1 MSFLSGP
8 DHRHAIHLGGGR
20 GVKPGAHRVATC
32 AVGLPE
38 PGGVHRAAAVWAT
51 GYSLPVD
58 AIVPLLEPHGRMR
71 SMAKDFEGHVALIT
85 GGTRGIGLGIAQE
98 LVDRGA
104 RVVVTARKQ
113 EELDKVVAELG
124 DDVAAAA
131 RGSADD
137 EAHQAAAVALAIER
151 FGRLDH
157 LVNNAAVNPQYGPLV
172 DADLSAV
179 RKVFEVNVTATL
191 AWTQQAWRAWL
202 KDNGGSILNV
212 ASVGGIRAG
221 APIGAYNASK
231 AALIHLT
238 RQLGVELGPS
248 VRVNAVAPA
257 VVKTTFAR
265 ALYEDREE
273 EGAAE
278 YPLRRLGV
286 PGDIGKAGAFL
297 LSDDASWITG
307 ETLVVDGGV
316 TLGG

>member
-1 MSFLSGP
+1 
-8 DHRHAIHLGGGR
+8 
-20 GVKPGAHRVATC
+20 
-32 AVGLPE
+32 
-38 PGGVHRAAAVWAT
+38 
-51 GYSLPVD
+51 
-58 AIVPLLEPHGRMR
+58 MR
-71 SMAKDFEGHVALIT
+71 TMTKDFEGRVALIT

-104 RVVVTARKQ
+104 RVVITARKQ

-124 DDVAAAA
+124 GEVAAAA

-137 EAHQAAAVALAIER
+137 ETHQAAAVALAIER

-172 DADLSAV
+172 DAELSAV

-191 AWTQQAWRAWL
+191 AWVQQAWRAWL

-238 RQLGVELGPS
+238 RQLGVELGPT
-248 VRVNAVAPA
+248 VRVNAIAPA
-257 VVKTTFAR
+257 VVKTTFAK
-265 ALYEDREE
+265 ALYEGREDDV
-273 EGAAE
+273 AQA
-278 YPLRRLGV
+278 YPLKRLGV
-286 PGDIGKAGAFL
+286 PEDTAKAAAFL

-316 TLGG
+316 TLGH

>member
-1 MSFLSGP
+1 M
-8 DHRHAIHLGGGR
+8 
-20 GVKPGAHRVATC
+20 T
-32 AVGLPE
+32 
-38 PGGVHRAAAVWAT
+38 
-51 GYSLPVD
+51 
-58 AIVPLLEPHGRMR
+58 
-71 SMAKDFEGHVALIT
+71 KDFDGRVALIT

-98 LVDRGA
+98 LVNRGA
-104 RVVVTARKQ
+104 KVVVTARKQ

-124 DDVAAAA
+124 GDDVAASA

-172 DADLSAV
+172 DAELSAV

-191 AWTQQAWRAWL
+191 AWVQQAWRAWL

-238 RQLGVELGPS
+238 RQLGVELGPT
-248 VRVNAVAPA
+248 VRVNAIAPA
-257 VVKTTFAR
+257 VVKTTFAK
-265 ALYEDREE
+265 ALYEGREDDV
-273 EGAAE
+273 AQA
-278 YPLRRLGV
+278 YPLKRLGV
-286 PGDIGKAGAFL
+286 PEDTAKAAAFL

-316 TLGG
+316 TLGH

>member
-1 MSFLSGP
+1 M
-8 DHRHAIHLGGGR
+8 DR
-20 GVKPGAHRVATC
+20 
-32 AVGLPE
+32 
-38 PGGVHRAAAVWAT
+38 
-51 GYSLPVD
+51 
-58 AIVPLLEPHGRMR
+58 
-71 SMAKDFEGHVALIT
+71 DFEGRVALIT

-98 LVDRGA
+98 LVNRGA
-104 RVVVTARKQ
+104 RVVVTARKP
-113 EELDKVVAELG
+113 EELEKVVAELG
-124 DDVAAAA
+124 EDVAAAA

-137 EAHQAAAVALAIER
+137 ATHQAEAVALALDR

-172 DADLSAV
+172 DAELSAV
-179 RKVFEVNVTATL
+179 RKVFEVNVTAAL

-238 RQLGVELGPS
+238 RQLGVELGPK
-248 VRVNAVAPA
+248 VRVNAIAPA
-257 VVKTTFAR
+257 VVKTTFAK
-265 ALYEDREE
+265 ALYEGREDE
-273 EGAAE
+273 VAQA
-278 YPLRRLGV
+278 YPLKRLGV
-286 PGDIGKAGAFL
+286 PEDTAKAAAFL

-316 TLGG
+316 TLGH